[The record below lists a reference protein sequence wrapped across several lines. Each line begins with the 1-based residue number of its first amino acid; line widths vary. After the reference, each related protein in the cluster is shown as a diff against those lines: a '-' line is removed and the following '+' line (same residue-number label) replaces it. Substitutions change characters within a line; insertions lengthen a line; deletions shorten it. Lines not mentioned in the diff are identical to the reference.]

1 MFNTIELVAA
11 AQMLG
16 ITSAREIAERIGLSA
31 ATVASY
37 RSALKK
43 NDGDPELARAWTNTT
58 SNRWQ
63 RKQYREDPSYRHRR
77 CDQSRACRQRK
88 KGD

>member
-1 MFNTIELVAA
+1 MFRTIELVAA

-16 ITSAREIAERIGLSA
+16 ITSAREIAERIGCRPATA
-31 ATVASY
+31 AFY
-37 RSALKK
+37 KSALKK
-43 NDGDPELARAWTNTT
+43 SDGDPELARAWTNTT

-88 KGD
+88 RAA